1 MPPARAWSRDVA
13 RPALLVAGLAVLAV
27 LVGAGWASTRLG
39 EYSVMSMG
47 HAVDGRGGAVGTA
60 ASSHHHGG
68 GAATVPDSARSG
80 GASAS
85 VDVRTLVV
93 PGDRPADVR
102 VELVARRGRIA
113 VPGGRAV
120 EGYTVNGTS
129 PGPTIRVVRG
139 QLLEVTLVNESVPD
153 GVTLHWHGV
162 DVPNAADGVAGVTQ
176 DAVPVGGRFVY
187 RFVAEDAGT
196 FWYHSHQVSHVQVE
210 RGLLG
215 ALVVLPRGATAA
227 PSSPDG
233 SSAATASGETV
244 DEVALLHVYA
254 GQHTLNGAA
263 SDARVR
269 AAPGT
274 RARVRVINSDQ
285 GTAAVWASAPFRVDS
300 VDGQEVSGPTDIVGS
315 KVLVPAGGRLDVTL
329 VVPEAGARV
338 HVGGARSILLG
349 PDGTASPPLAPPLR
363 NLDLLGYGTA
373 EPLGF
378 DPSRPDRRFDYV
390 IGRRLG
396 IVDGRP
402 GSFWTINGHLFPD
415 VPMFHV
421 ATGDVVRFRIV
432 NASGE
437 VHPMHLHGHH
447 AVVLSRDGVVARGS
461 PWRVD
466 SLDVHPGE
474 TYDVA
479 FVADNP
485 GIWSDHCHTLA
496 HAVDGLIAHLMY
508 EGVTTPFTIGGRHD
522 NHPE

>member
-1 MPPARAWSRDVA
+1 V
-13 RPALLVAGLAVLAV
+13 AVLAV
-27 LVGAGWASTRLG
+27 LAGVGWWSTRLG

-47 HAVDGRGGAVGTA
+47 HLVDGRGGAGPAA

-68 GAATVPDSARSG
+68 GGPGAAQAGGPG
-80 GASAS
+80 GASGPAGGLAS
-85 VDVRTLVV
+85 DGAVDVRTLVA
-93 PGDRPADVR
+93 PADRPADVR

-113 VPGGRAV
+113 VAGGRAV
-120 EGYTVNGTS
+120 DGYTVDGTS
-129 PGPTIRVVRG
+129 PGPTLRVVQG
-139 QLLEVTLVNESVPD
+139 QLVEVTLVNESVPD

-196 FWYHSHQVSHVQVE
+196 FWYHSHQVSHEQVQ
-210 RGLLG
+210 RGLFG
-215 ALVVLPRGATAA
+215 ALVVLPAHVAGRR
-227 PSSPDG
+227 
-233 SSAATASGETV
+233 TV

-263 SDARVR
+263 ADDRV
-269 AAPGT
+269 AAVPGT
-274 RARVRVINSDQ
+274 RARVRVVNSDQ
-285 GTAAVWASAPFRVDS
+285 GTAAVWASVPFRVEAT
-300 VDGQEVSGPTDIVGS
+300 DGQEVSDPTDVVGE
-315 KVLVPAGGRLDVTL
+315 KVLVPAGGRVDVTL

-338 HVGGARSILLG
+338 HVGGARSVLLG
-349 PDGTASPPLAPPLR
+349 PDGASPPPVPPPVR
-363 NLDLLGYGTA
+363 NLDLLDYGRPQA
-373 EPLGF
+373 LGF
-378 DPSRPDRRFDYV
+378 DPARADRRFDYV
-390 IGRRLG
+390 IGRRFG
-396 IVDGRP
+396 ILDGRP

-432 NASGE
+432 NASAE

-447 AVVLSRDGVVARGS
+447 AVVLSRDGVAARGS
-461 PWRVD
+461 PWWVD

-474 TYDVA
+474 TYEVA

-485 GIWSDHCHTLA
+485 GIWSDHCHTLS

-508 EGVTTPFTIGGRHD
+508 DGVTTRFTIGGSRG